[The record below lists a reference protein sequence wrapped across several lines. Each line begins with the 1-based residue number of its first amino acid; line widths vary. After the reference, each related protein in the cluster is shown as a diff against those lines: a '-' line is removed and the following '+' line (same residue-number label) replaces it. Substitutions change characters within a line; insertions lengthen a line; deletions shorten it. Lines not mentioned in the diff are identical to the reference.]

1 MKKTKLIE
9 CARKSLVVLLAVAMV
24 WSSLPTT
31 QIAMALTEPVVQPA
45 IAEQPVTVEDS
56 AVEDQAATKETPAE
70 LPETAAE
77 QVAPAEQA
85 PAEKAD
91 APVDAP
97 SSGEQGSAENP
108 AEKPAEEKPALADQD
123 AAENP
128 APAEKADA
136 NADEGA
142 PALTARDLKNAKLV
156 KARMLSDQEAAELL
170 GADAQLDP
178 APADGPSSAEAA
190 DGTKIEN
197 VKLSWLDG
205 KGQNAVGD
213 ELTINS
219 NSNDKID
226 IRARIDIKL
235 KGPKKYAPG
244 MVRIKVPMNFLKDR
258 NGLHVGEMVMSVP
271 EAPGG
276 DATFSYVKMDESYVI
291 INNVEIPGSSAM
303 YFEFSCKGITPKDL
317 KSGTK
322 AAMRAA
328 AELRA
333 ETGELLTA
341 ASKEATVTVN
351 TSGRVS
357 YPSNTVDRLSENW
370 QNFLPSELE
379 PENPKDYVYCD
390 FYSSAS
396 ISSGQPFDLEVTHD
410 ASGTGRGARMLGMRD
425 QYGKV
430 YKNEDPTSSKM
441 TVQLVKGDYPYGN
454 YGAFVHAYVAFPKSE
469 IETNGRHL
477 FKDHVTY
484 TMKTI
489 DDQVVTSTD
498 GAMGSPDAEKVFA
511 PLEFVIP
518 HGHFYFSKRGSIP
531 LSENGKM
538 VSWGLPNT
546 TALNELQRGREA
558 EVSWYMRSESFNAP
572 YTWLDENGDK
582 KMEAAELEK
591 TSVAVETKDSG
602 LTIPAAGF
610 GDVGLTGDDYEF
622 SSLKLDKPK
631 AFHYVRY
638 TSDGKGYFE
647 TKEGIAWGT
656 IEADSFGYKP
666 VVSDSE
672 LPEIEVRGKIAGK
685 DGEVLLARI
694 SWADSVAKAV
704 ELYKGAKLEGSTL
717 LFPKGVTEYRTVV
730 DSPISAVMYETYPTA
745 RIKPSEKMREQVQ
758 KVLDREESPSMAVRN
773 KAQMNSSNP
782 GGSSQPVDFTIKR
795 EADDALEGSVLG
807 VWADQK
813 IGEPQN
819 DTVRGQVKMHVATV
833 ANEQTNINQKD
844 QYDQLVK
851 NGAIQKETSGT
862 FYELLPAG
870 VVPDMESIRLRSGDL
885 LKSARVMKNYK
896 GSGCSLL
903 VVEALLSPIPS
914 KGSAENPLGKEG
926 FRDAPVLEFDV
937 IYPWE
942 EMAAFGKN
950 VTVVAAFESGNSGL
964 GTRKGLLG
972 EPDDPLAGNN
982 QFSRDAVQGVE
993 KLMTDLDPD
1002 RNDAAFVYAR
1012 ANQDIDVVTSGLV
1025 GFAKQ
1030 VSVNG
1035 DGLFGSGLRGGELNV
1050 YEGGRYSYRLRMRN
1064 DNSTKSQGIVFYDR
1078 LEGAVPT
1085 TGGDSG
1091 DQQWKGELA
1100 NVDVSALKASGVAP
1114 VVYYSTT
1121 ADLDFSNVD
1130 GADLDLANG
1139 SVWTKKMPTD
1149 ASKITAIAID
1159 CSKASNGRAFTL
1171 EPGEMISAE
1180 INMKAPMASDLA
1192 GADDAATWYDV
1203 PGAKGADEQGL
1214 EGGAHAYNEATM
1226 LASSADVNGAT
1237 APVRKVVTSALTKVG
1252 LRNAAID
1259 VHKIWK
1265 DGEDQDGLRPQNLR
1279 VALVANGK
1287 DEVQAIELSPANG
1300 WSGSFEG
1307 VRRVDDRG
1315 AAIEYSVVEAPVPGY
1330 TGGVRWVSG
1339 ESPSHADVCTI
1350 TNVHEPERI
1359 DISGTKTWV
1368 GDEGMEDMRPDSIR
1382 VELYRVDGDLEEPV
1396 SVETV
1401 KPAADGTW
1409 TYTFEGMP
1417 KYKGG
1422 KEVSYGVREVGSLGA
1437 YECAANGTDLV
1448 NTFLPQGT
1456 LKVSKEVVGAGPANA
1471 AKSFAFHLELTDH
1484 AGAPDTG
1491 SYQYERVT
1499 PAPDGSMV
1507 PGEGGSIAN
1516 GGTFVLSDGE
1526 SIVIRDL
1533 PAGTKYK
1540 VEEEPVAGYRVLA
1553 RGDAG
1558 VVAGNDAH
1566 ASFRNTYSSRG
1577 SMTIRAKKELTGRDL
1592 AGDQF
1597 LFELREGNN
1606 LLRRT
1611 RNEADGT
1618 VAFGEIRFTEKDAGK
1633 TFTYTVTEKDAGK
1646 AGYTYDAREFT
1657 VTVTPIDN
1665 GNGTIAADPTY
1676 TLDGKPLD
1684 KGTVPTFVNEY
1695 NAAGELVVRAYKEL
1709 EGRDLQKDEF
1719 TFALTAG
1726 EGDAQRELCRATNDE
1741 DGLIEFKAQASLSDE
1756 LWADGK
1762 PTKLAISEVAGDD
1775 ETVVYSD
1782 QTFGVEVT
1790 PHDDGTGKLT
1800 FDQKAEKSPVF
1811 KNKLKPGALRIEK
1824 RAEGGDPNQEF
1835 TFNVKLNGADGQ
1847 ELPDKLK
1854 YDVEYLAT
1862 GANLEERIADAA
1874 QNAEPKKSQEIAV
1887 AESSSDGCARHG
1899 EKGPEGKG
1907 KPTLVSAKPCD
1918 ARTRET
1924 AHKTIAGT
1932 HDTKDA
1938 SVNDGRPAAAA
1949 EHLTASNIYLGRFLG
1964 SGTVRNGEDDNTATW
1979 KLYEGQP
1986 YWSNDSILVI
1996 DGGVMNL
2003 EKIVNPPVDKW
2014 GDEVPPVNEWLD
2026 LGSGHKVSEVGTV
2039 LFEGTKIKCLDGA
2052 FVEKFN
2058 SFTKGEWEALKY
2070 VGGTVDMSECESAT
2084 HVFNGGDEIKTIDI
2098 DGFTVEN
2105 ADSCAYLFNGCSN
2118 LTSINLKSFKATKVK
2133 DLRNMFADCS
2143 KLNNV
2148 NLPELNVQNAVL
2160 IDRMFKDC
2168 RSLETLDVSNLD
2180 TSKVTSMRETFANC
2194 EKLRTIDVSHFD
2206 TSQVVNMSGLFD
2218 MSGIWPGPPLLEELN
2233 LKSFNTSN
2241 VTDMSNMF
2249 SGCGS
2254 LKTLDVTGFD
2264 TSSAKDMSRMFSG
2277 CELLERIDVSHF
2289 NTSNATDMSYMFNYC
2304 SNLTEL
2310 DLSNFR
2316 TDNVEDM
2323 SGMFSSCEK
2332 LSKLDISSFKTQKV
2346 KDMNSMFEWCKALP
2360 AIDVSHFDTGN
2371 VESFDCMFGACDGL
2385 KTLNVANFNTANA
2398 TDMGGMFRYC
2408 NNLTH
2413 IEIGEFDTTN
2423 VSDMKWMFRGCKSLT
2438 SIDLSSFNTEKIKDM
2453 SAMFMDCSSLT
2464 SIDVSNFKTDKVET
2478 MEEMF
2483 SGCSSLKSI
2492 DLRSFTAT
2500 SLENMAQMFLNC
2512 SQLTKLDLSTFKKN
2526 SLGSMYAAFYGC
2538 TSLQELDISGLG
2550 NESLNGPTRI
2560 FGDEYGKEGC
2570 LENLAVLRL
2579 GEGWKSTWKT
2589 SGGMS
2594 ISWWKYAP
2602 LPELPA
2608 DHYLDAK
2615 WVRDEDSAI
2624 AGSSEELC
2632 KREDLAG
2639 TWRHPLKEGYVFVS
2653 YDANLKGASGQMKPG
2668 GFEVKEGSTVTLPD
2682 CSFTHPKYNFD
2693 SWNTKA
2699 DGTGKRC
2706 PAGVPIENFAK
2717 PGDKVTLYAQWKSK
2731 ELPTAPV
2738 TNGEFEITIH
2748 AGEAA
2753 VIKDVPVGVGY
2764 TVTEKTP
2771 AGWKLVESAKT
2782 TGEIKTNEP
2791 AVATFLNAPNKD
2803 KPNAIEG
2810 SIAASKLLDGKP
2822 APAGAFDF
2830 QLIENGKVLQTKA
2843 NGAGGGISFDPIEYT
2858 EAGEHTYQIKEVRGT
2873 DKSIVYDASDEE
2885 LKVAVTEGK
2894 DGKLS
2899 VTTEYTSQDDTA
2911 GRAVFHNKHAD
2922 GSLTVTKAIEGDA
2935 PAGKTFGF
2943 RVDWDGGKTSNTF
2956 ELRAGESKTFE
2967 NVPAGTR
2974 YQVTEA
2980 SMPGGFTQVSAKGDA
2995 GKIESGV
3002 AANAV
3007 ITNKYGIAQGAF
3019 AVIEASKVLE
3029 GAPLGADQFAFEL
3042 LGADGVAVATAKN
3055 GPDGSIMFDAQTYDA
3070 PGDYAY
3076 KVREVNDEKPDIV
3089 YDSTKHDVTVHVTD
3103 NCDGTLSAQ
3112 VDYGEPG
3119 KIVFH
3124 NQMTCK
3130 FIPTATK
3137 VLQGGE
3143 LAQDQFTFELRNAEQ
3158 GGDVISTAK
3167 NDAAGNIA
3175 FEPITYGA
3183 SDVGKTFEYWI
3194 SEVDDGRKGIAY
3206 DTKSVHV
3213 TVSVE
3218 LDASGVI
3225 TATAVYDGDPLATFT
3240 NVAVVDP
3247 GPEQPGPG
3255 KPDPEIPGT
3264 GGPGI
3269 AGGILAGMAMVL
3281 LSAVEIVRRKRA
3293 QGM

>member
-1 MKKTKLIE
+1 MKRTKLME
-9 CARKSLVVLLAVAMV
+9 CARKSLVVLLTVAMV
-24 WSSLPTT
+24 WSSLPAA
-31 QIAMALTEPVVQPA
+31 QIAMALTEPVVQPTTV
-45 IAEQPVTVEDS
+45 EQPVPAEGS
-56 AVEDQAATKETPAE
+56 AVENQAATKEVQPE

-77 QVAPAEQA
+77 QVAPAEQG

-91 APVDAP
+91 APAEDPAP
-97 SSGEQGSAENP
+97 GERVP
-108 AEKPAEEKPALADQD
+108 ADKPAEEKPAADKSDAEKSAPADQV
-123 AAENP
+123 AEGNP
-128 APAEKADA
+128 APAEQGNTGK
-136 NADEGA
+136 DESA

-156 KARMLSDQEAAELL
+156 KAKKLSDQEAAELL
-170 GADAQLDP
+170 GADAAVL
-178 APADGPSSAEAA
+178 AEGSNGPSSAEAA
-190 DGTKIEN
+190 DGSKIDDI
-197 VKLSWLDG
+197 KLSWLDG

-213 ELTINS
+213 ELTINAS
-219 NSNDKID
+219 SNDKID
-226 IRARIDIKL
+226 IRARIDMKL

-258 NGLHVGEMVMSVP
+258 DGLHVGEMVMSVP

-291 INNVEIPGSSAM
+291 INNAEIPGSSAM

-333 ETGELLTA
+333 GTGELLTA
-341 ASKEATVTVN
+341 ASKDATVTVN

-357 YPSNTVDRLSENW
+357 YPSNTVDRLSEKW
-370 QNFLPSELE
+370 QSFLPSELE
-379 PENPKDYVYCD
+379 PENPEDYVYCD

-410 ASGTGRGARMLGMRD
+410 ASDTGRGARMLGMRD

-454 YGAFVHAYVAFPKSE
+454 YGAFVHAYVAFPKSS

-558 EVSWYMRSESFNAP
+558 EVSWYMKSESFNAP

-591 TSVAVETKDSG
+591 TSVAVETKDGG
-602 LTIPAAGF
+602 LTIPAGGF
-610 GDVGLTGDDYEF
+610 GDVVLTGDDYEF
-622 SSLKLDKPK
+622 LSLKLDKPK

-704 ELYKGAKLEGSTL
+704 ELYKGVKLEGSTL

-730 DSPISAVMYETYPTA
+730 DSPISAVMYDTYPTA

-833 ANEQTNINQKD
+833 ANEQTNINQKE

-870 VVPDMESIRLRSGDL
+870 VIPDMESIKLRSGDL
-885 LKSARVMKNYK
+885 LKSVHVMKNYK

-903 VVEALLSPIPS
+903 VAEALLSPIPS

-926 FRDAPVLEFDV
+926 FRDSPVLEFDV

-942 EMAAFGKN
+942 EMATFGKS

-964 GTRKGLLG
+964 GTRKGLSG
-972 EPDDPLAGNN
+972 EPDDPLTGNN

-1012 ANQDIDVVTSGLV
+1012 ASQDIDVVTSGLV

-1100 NVDVSALKASGVAP
+1100 SVDVSALKASGAAP
-1114 VVYYSTT
+1114 VVYYSTM

-1130 GADLDLANG
+1130 GDDLDLANG

-1149 ASKITAIAID
+1149 ASKITAVAID

-1180 INMKAPMASDLA
+1180 INMKAPVVSDLA

-1203 PGAKGADEQGL
+1203 PGAKGAGEQGL

-1226 LASSADVNGAT
+1226 LASSADVDGAT
-1237 APVRKVVTSALTKVG
+1237 APVRKVVTSAITKVG

-1259 VHKIWK
+1259 VRKIWK

-1307 VRRVDDRG
+1307 VRRVDGRG
-1315 AAIEYSVVEAPVPGY
+1315 AAIEYSVVETPIPGY
-1330 TGGVRWVSG
+1330 AGGVRWVSG
-1339 ESPSHADVCTI
+1339 EAPSQADVCTI

-1382 VELYRVDGDLEEPV
+1382 VELCRVDGDLEVPV

-1409 TYTFEGMP
+1409 TYTFEDMP
-1417 KYKGG
+1417 KYQGG
-1422 KEVSYGVREVGSLGA
+1422 KEISYGVREVGSLGA
-1437 YECAANGTDLV
+1437 YDCAANGTDLV

-1471 AKSFAFHLELTDH
+1471 AKSFTFHLELTDH
-1484 AGAPDTG
+1484 AGDPDTG
-1491 SYQYERVT
+1491 SYQYERVA

-1558 VVAGNDAH
+1558 VIAGNDAH
-1566 ASFRNTYSSRG
+1566 ASFQNTYSSRG
-1577 SMTIRAKKELTGRDL
+1577 SMTIRAKKELAGRDL

-1657 VTVTPIDN
+1657 VTVTPVDN
-1665 GNGTIAADPTY
+1665 GNGTITADPTY

-1684 KGTVPTFVNEY
+1684 KGAVPTFVNEY

-1756 LWADGK
+1756 LWVDGK

-1790 PHDDGTGKLT
+1790 PHDDGSGNLT
-1800 FDQKAEKSPVF
+1800 FDQKAEESPVF

-1854 YDVEYLAT
+1854 YDVESLAT
-1862 GANLEERIADAA
+1862 GANVEEHTTDAA
-1874 QNAEPKKSQEIAV
+1874 RSVEAGAVDYMHQGAAKGDDTRLDTTGGMDKDAVSDHAQKSKPASRVKGSERKSQTEKSQVASTRQSKAV
-1887 AESSSDGCARHG
+1887 YPTVDQYDGMST
-1899 EKGPEGKG
+1899 P
-1907 KPTLVSAKPCD
+1907 
-1918 ARTRET
+1918 
-1924 AHKTIAGT
+1924 
-1932 HDTKDA
+1932 
-1938 SVNDGRPAAAA
+1938 
-1949 EHLTASNIYLGRFLG
+1949 YY
-1964 SGTVRNGEDDNTATW
+1964 GTVMNGKNGNTATW
-1979 KLYEGQP
+1979 RYYTDKEVL
-1986 YWSNDSILVI
+1986 II

-2003 EKIVNPPVDKW
+2003 NQFTLDEWKKDEAPQIWLLDKW
-2014 GDEVPPVNEWLD
+2014 DQPATVGDAWYRINRRA
-2026 LGSGHKVSEVGTV
+2026 KAV
-2039 LFEGTKIKCLDGA
+2039 LFNGTDVRCLDAA
-2052 FVEKFN
+2052 FAPQSN
-2058 SFTKGEWEALKY
+2058 SSSSYPDDGWDELEY
-2070 VGGTVDMSECESAT
+2070 VGGAVNMENCLSAN
-2084 HVFNGGDEIKTIDI
+2084 HAFDCCQNLKKFDVS
-2098 DGFTVEN
+2098 GFTLKN
-2105 ADSCAYLFNGCSN
+2105 AGSCAYLFNRCRELASLNLDGFKMNQVTDARKMFARCEKLTTVDFPALEFNNAVHIDGMFERCYALDKLDVSSFNTKKVETMNGAFEDCKSLKELNVSNFDTSNVRDMGNLFAGCNNLTHLAIEKFETSN
-2118 LTSINLKSFKATKVK
+2118 VTNMARLFSYCEGLTSI
-2133 DLRNMFADCS
+2133 
-2143 KLNNV
+2143 
-2148 NLPELNVQNAVL
+2148 
-2160 IDRMFKDC
+2160 
-2168 RSLETLDVSNLD
+2168 DVS
-2180 TSKVTSMRETFANC
+2180 
-2194 EKLRTIDVSHFD
+2194 
-2206 TSQVVNMSGLFD
+2206 G
-2218 MSGIWPGPPLLEELN
+2218 
-2233 LKSFNTSN
+2233 FNTSN
-2241 VTDMSNMF
+2241 VTDMSYMFAGCSGLSTLDIQNFETSKVTNMAGMFCNLNLTSLDVRNLVTSQVRDMSYMFEDCKKLKTIDLSGFVTSQVENMANMF
-2249 SGCGS
+2249 MFCNS
-2254 LKTLDVTGFD
+2254 LTALDLSMFKT
-2264 TSSAKDMSRMFSG
+2264 AK
-2277 CELLERIDVSHF
+2277 VK
-2289 NTSNATDMSYMFNYC
+2289 DMSYMFNGCDLLAEIDVSSFDTSSVEDMSLMFSSC
-2304 SNLTEL
+2304 SSLKSLDLSRFDVTNVTNMSGMFYSSTGLKEL
-2310 DLSNFR
+2310 DLSNF
-2316 TDNVEDM
+2316 
-2323 SGMFSSCEK
+2323 SPKK
-2332 LSKLDISSFKTQKV
+2332 L
-2346 KDMNSMFEWCKALP
+2346 
-2360 AIDVSHFDTGN
+2360 
-2371 VESFDCMFGACDGL
+2371 
-2385 KTLNVANFNTANA
+2385 
-2398 TDMGGMFRYC
+2398 
-2408 NNLTH
+2408 
-2413 IEIGEFDTTN
+2413 TN
-2423 VSDMKWMFRGCKSLT
+2423 VMNMFDEC
-2438 SIDLSSFNTEKIKDM
+2438 E
-2453 SAMFMDCSSLT
+2453 
-2464 SIDVSNFKTDKVET
+2464 
-2478 MEEMF
+2478 
-2483 SGCSSLKSI
+2483 
-2492 DLRSFTAT
+2492 
-2500 SLENMAQMFLNC
+2500 
-2512 SQLTKLDLSTFKKN
+2512 
-2526 SLGSMYAAFYGC
+2526 
-2538 TSLQELDISGLG
+2538 SLQSLDISGLE
-2550 NESLNGPTRI
+2550 NEHIRYAGHMFGFNPNKGYEEYEWKWLKNLTSITLGPKWKAS
-2560 FGDEYGKEGC
+2560 FYQGQAWWGD
-2570 LENLAVLRL
+2570 
-2579 GEGWKSTWKT
+2579 S
-2589 SGGMS
+2589 M
-2594 ISWWKYAP
+2594 P
-2602 LPELPA
+2602 LPEMPADAPYAARWVRLKDGAVEKSSKDLGRRSGDLSGTWVHPAKDGHVAFVFDSNIKGASEQSKTIAIQVDKDGAITLPA
-2608 DHYLDAK
+2608 D
-2615 WVRDEDSAI
+2615 
-2624 AGSSEELC
+2624 
-2632 KREDLAG
+2632 
-2639 TWRHPLKEGYVFVS
+2639 VFS
-2653 YDANLKGASGQMKPG
+2653 
-2668 GFEVKEGSTVTLPD
+2668 
-2682 CSFTHPKYNFD
+2682 HPKLKFVA
-2693 SWNTKA
+2693 WNTKA
-2699 DGTGKRC
+2699 DGTGTIC
-2706 PAGVPIENFAK
+2706 PAGVPIKDFQ

-2731 ELPTAPV
+2731 ELPTTPV

-2753 VIKDVPVGVGY
+2753 VIKDVPAGVGY

-2771 AGWKLVESAKT
+2771 AGWKLVESSDT
-2782 TGEIKTNEP
+2782 TGVIKTNEP
-2791 AVATFLNAPNKD
+2791 VVAAFTNAPNAD
-2803 KPNAIEG
+2803 NPDAIEG

-2822 APAGAFDF
+2822 AAEGLFEF
-2830 QLIENGKVLQTKA
+2830 QLIENDKVLQTKK
-2843 NGAGGGISFDPIEYT
+2843 NGAGGGIAFDPIEYT
-2858 EAGEHTYQIKEVRGT
+2858 EAGEHAYQIKEVAGT
-2873 DKSIVYDASDEE
+2873 DKSIEYDASAEDV
-2885 LKVAVTEGK
+2885 KVTVTKGE

-2899 VTTEYTSQDDTA
+2899 VAAEYITQDDTA
-2911 GRAVFHNKHAD
+2911 GRAVFHNRHAD

-2935 PAGKTFGF
+2935 PAGKKFGF
-2943 RVDWDGGKTSNTF
+2943 RVDWDGGKKSEEF
-2956 ELRAGESKTFE
+2956 ELEAGASKTFE

-2974 YQVTEA
+2974 YQVTET
-2980 SMPGGFTQVSAKGDA
+2980 SMPGGFIQAKAEGDA
-2995 GKIESGV
+2995 GVIGSGA
-3002 AANAV
+3002 AANAIV
-3007 ITNKYGIAQGAF
+3007 TNKYGITQGTF
-3019 AVIEASKVLE
+3019 AVIEASKVLD
-3029 GAPLGADQFAFEL
+3029 GAPLVADQFTFEL
-3042 LGADGVAVATAKN
+3042 LGADGASIDRAKN

-3076 KVREVNDEKPDIV
+3076 RVREVNDGKPDIV
-3089 YDSTKHDVTVHVTD
+3089 YDSTEHDVTVHVAD
-3103 NCDGTLSAQ
+3103 NGDGTLSAQ
-3112 VDYGEPG
+3112 VDYGKPG

-3158 GGDVISTAK
+3158 GGDVISAAK
-3167 NDAAGNIA
+3167 NDAVGNIA

-3194 SEVDDGRKGIAY
+3194 SEVDDGQKGIAY

-3247 GPEQPGPG
+3247 GPEQPDPG
-3255 KPDPEIPGT
+3255 KPDPEIPET

>member
-1 MKKTKLIE
+1 MKKTKLME
-9 CARKSLVVLLAVAMV
+9 CARKSLVVLLTVAMV
-24 WSSLPTT
+24 WSSLPTA
-31 QIAMALTEPVVQPA
+31 QIAMALTDPVVQPA
-45 IAEQPVTVEDS
+45 TAEQPVPLEDS
-56 AVEDQAATKETPAE
+56 AVEDQAATKEVPAV

-97 SSGEQGSAENP
+97 SSGEQDP
-108 AEKPAEEKPALADQD
+108 AEKPAEEKPAPADQA

-128 APAEKADA
+128 VPAEKADA

-213 ELTINS
+213 ELTINA

-370 QNFLPSELE
+370 QNFLPSALE

-454 YGAFVHAYVAFPKSE
+454 YGAFVHAYVAFPKSS

-610 GDVGLTGDDYEF
+610 GDVVLTGDDYEF

-704 ELYKGAKLEGSTL
+704 ELYKGVKLEGSTL

-730 DSPISAVMYETYPTA
+730 DSPISAVMYDTYPTA

-813 IGEPQN
+813 LGEPQN

-833 ANEQTNINQKD
+833 ANEQTNINQKE

-870 VVPDMESIRLRSGDL
+870 VIPDIESIKLRSGDL
-885 LKSARVMKNYK
+885 LKSVRVMKNYK

-903 VVEALLSPIPS
+903 VAEALLSPIPS

-926 FRDAPVLEFDV
+926 FRDSPVLEFDV

-942 EMAAFGKN
+942 EMATFGKN

-964 GTRKGLLG
+964 GTRKGLSG
-972 EPDDPLAGNN
+972 EPDDPLTGNN

-1012 ANQDIDVVTSGLV
+1012 ASQDIDVVTSGLV

-1100 NVDVSALKASGVAP
+1100 SVDVSALKASGAAP
-1114 VVYYSTT
+1114 VVYYSTI

-1130 GADLDLANG
+1130 GDDLDLANG

-1149 ASKITAIAID
+1149 ASKITAVAID
-1159 CSKASNGRAFTL
+1159 CSKTSNGRAFTL

-1180 INMKAPMASDLA
+1180 INMKAPVVSDLA

-1203 PGAKGADEQGL
+1203 PGAKGAGEQGL

-1226 LASSADVNGAT
+1226 LASSADVDGAT
-1237 APVRKVVTSALTKVG
+1237 APVRKVVTSAITKVG

-1259 VHKIWK
+1259 VRKIWK

-1307 VRRVDDRG
+1307 VRRVDGRG
-1315 AAIEYSVVEAPVPGY
+1315 AAIEYSVVETPIPGY
-1330 TGGVRWVSG
+1330 AGGVRWVSG
-1339 ESPSHADVCTI
+1339 EAPSQADVCTI

-1382 VELYRVDGDLEEPV
+1382 VELCRVDGDLEVPV

-1409 TYTFEGMP
+1409 TYTFEDMP
-1417 KYKGG
+1417 KYQGG
-1422 KEVSYGVREVGSLGA
+1422 KEISYGVREVGSLGA
-1437 YECAANGTDLV
+1437 YDCAANGTDLV

-1471 AKSFAFHLELTDH
+1471 AKSFTFHLELTDH
-1484 AGAPDTG
+1484 AGDPDTG
-1491 SYQYERVT
+1491 SYQYERVA

-1566 ASFRNTYSSRG
+1566 ASFQNTYSSRG
-1577 SMTIRAKKELTGRDL
+1577 SMTIRAKKELAGRDL

-1657 VTVTPIDN
+1657 VTVTPVDN
-1665 GNGTIAADPTY
+1665 GNGTITADPTY

-1684 KGTVPTFVNEY
+1684 KGAVPTFVNEY

-1726 EGDAQRELCRATNDE
+1726 EGDAQGELYRATNDE

-1762 PTKLAISEVAGDD
+1762 ATKLMISEVAGDD

-1782 QTFGVEVT
+1782 QTFSVEVT
-1790 PHDDGTGKLT
+1790 PHDDGSGNLT
-1800 FDQKAEKSPVF
+1800 FDQKAEESPVF

-1854 YDVEYLAT
+1854 YDVESLAT
-1862 GANLEERIADAA
+1862 GASVEERTADAA
-1874 QNAEPKKSQEIAV
+1874 RSVEAGAVDYMHQGAAKGDDTRLDTTGGMDKDAVSDHVQKSKPASRVKGSERKSQTEKSQVASTRQSKAV
-1887 AESSSDGCARHG
+1887 YPTVDQYDGMST
-1899 EKGPEGKG
+1899 P
-1907 KPTLVSAKPCD
+1907 
-1918 ARTRET
+1918 
-1924 AHKTIAGT
+1924 
-1932 HDTKDA
+1932 
-1938 SVNDGRPAAAA
+1938 
-1949 EHLTASNIYLGRFLG
+1949 YY
-1964 SGTVRNGEDDNTATW
+1964 GTVMNGKNGNTATW
-1979 KLYEGQP
+1979 RYYTDKEVL
-1986 YWSNDSILVI
+1986 II

-2003 EKIVNPPVDKW
+2003 NQFTLDEWKKDEAPQIWLLDKW
-2014 GDEVPPVNEWLD
+2014 DQPAT
-2026 LGSGHKVSEVGTV
+2026 VGGAWYRINRRAKAV
-2039 LFEGTKIKCLDGA
+2039 LFNGTDVRCLDAA
-2052 FVEKFN
+2052 FAPQSN
-2058 SFTKGEWEALKY
+2058 SSSSYPDDGWDELEY
-2070 VGGTVDMSECESAT
+2070 VGGAVNMENCLSAN
-2084 HVFNGGDEIKTIDI
+2084 HAFDCCQNLKKFDVS
-2098 DGFTVEN
+2098 GFTLKN
-2105 ADSCAYLFNGCSN
+2105 AGGCAYLFNRCRELASLNLDGFKMNQVTDARKMFARCEKLTTVDFPALEFNNAVHIDGMFERCYALDKLDVSAFNTKKVETMNGAFEDCKSLKELNVSNFDTSNVRDMGNLFAGCNNLTHLAIEKFETSN
-2118 LTSINLKSFKATKVK
+2118 VTNMARLFSYCEGLTSI
-2133 DLRNMFADCS
+2133 
-2143 KLNNV
+2143 
-2148 NLPELNVQNAVL
+2148 
-2160 IDRMFKDC
+2160 
-2168 RSLETLDVSNLD
+2168 DVS
-2180 TSKVTSMRETFANC
+2180 
-2194 EKLRTIDVSHFD
+2194 
-2206 TSQVVNMSGLFD
+2206 G
-2218 MSGIWPGPPLLEELN
+2218 
-2233 LKSFNTSN
+2233 FNTSN
-2241 VTDMSNMF
+2241 VTDMSYMFAGCSGLSTLDIQNFETSKVTNMAGMFCNLNLTSLDVRNLVTSQVRDMSYMFEDCKKLKTIDLSGFVTSQVENMANMF
-2249 SGCGS
+2249 MFCNS
-2254 LKTLDVTGFD
+2254 LTALDLSMFKT
-2264 TSSAKDMSRMFSG
+2264 AK
-2277 CELLERIDVSHF
+2277 VK
-2289 NTSNATDMSYMFNYC
+2289 DMSYMFNGCDLLAEIDVSSFDTSSVEDMSLMFSSC
-2304 SNLTEL
+2304 SSLKSLDLSRFDVTNVTNMSGMFYSSTGLKEL
-2310 DLSNFR
+2310 DLSNF
-2316 TDNVEDM
+2316 
-2323 SGMFSSCEK
+2323 SPKK
-2332 LSKLDISSFKTQKV
+2332 L
-2346 KDMNSMFEWCKALP
+2346 
-2360 AIDVSHFDTGN
+2360 
-2371 VESFDCMFGACDGL
+2371 
-2385 KTLNVANFNTANA
+2385 
-2398 TDMGGMFRYC
+2398 
-2408 NNLTH
+2408 
-2413 IEIGEFDTTN
+2413 TN
-2423 VSDMKWMFRGCKSLT
+2423 VMNMFDEC
-2438 SIDLSSFNTEKIKDM
+2438 E
-2453 SAMFMDCSSLT
+2453 
-2464 SIDVSNFKTDKVET
+2464 
-2478 MEEMF
+2478 
-2483 SGCSSLKSI
+2483 
-2492 DLRSFTAT
+2492 
-2500 SLENMAQMFLNC
+2500 
-2512 SQLTKLDLSTFKKN
+2512 
-2526 SLGSMYAAFYGC
+2526 
-2538 TSLQELDISGLG
+2538 SLQSLDISGLE
-2550 NESLNGPTRI
+2550 NEHIRYAGHMFGFNPNKGYEEYEWKWLKNLTSITLGPKWKAS
-2560 FGDEYGKEGC
+2560 FYQGQAWWGD
-2570 LENLAVLRL
+2570 
-2579 GEGWKSTWKT
+2579 S
-2589 SGGMS
+2589 M
-2594 ISWWKYAP
+2594 P
-2602 LPELPA
+2602 LPEMPADAPYAARWVRLKDGAVEKSSKDLGRRSGDLSGTWVHPAKDGHVAFVFDSNIKGASEQSKTIAIQVDKDGAITLPA
-2608 DHYLDAK
+2608 D
-2615 WVRDEDSAI
+2615 
-2624 AGSSEELC
+2624 
-2632 KREDLAG
+2632 
-2639 TWRHPLKEGYVFVS
+2639 VFS
-2653 YDANLKGASGQMKPG
+2653 
-2668 GFEVKEGSTVTLPD
+2668 
-2682 CSFTHPKYNFD
+2682 HPKLKFVA
-2693 SWNTKA
+2693 WNTKA
-2699 DGTGKRC
+2699 DGTGTIC
-2706 PAGVPIENFAK
+2706 PAGVPIKDFQ

-2738 TNGEFEITIH
+2738 TNGEFEIAIH

-2753 VIKDVPVGVGY
+2753 VIKDVPAGVGY

-2771 AGWKLVESAKT
+2771 AGWKLVESSDT
-2782 TGEIKTNEP
+2782 TGVIKTNEP
-2791 AVATFLNAPNKD
+2791 AVAAFTNAPNAD
-2803 KPNAIEG
+2803 NPDAIEG

-2822 APAGAFDF
+2822 AAEGLFEF
-2830 QLIENGKVLQTKA
+2830 QLIENDKVLQTKK

-2885 LKVAVTEGK
+2885 VKVTVAEGE

-2935 PAGKTFGF
+2935 PAGKKFGF
-2943 RVDWDGGKTSNTF
+2943 RVDWDGGKTSDTF

-2974 YQVTEA
+2974 YQVTET
-2980 SMPGGFTQVSAKGDA
+2980 SMPGGFTQVSAEGDT
-2995 GKIESGV
+2995 GKTESGV

-3007 ITNKYGIAQGAF
+3007 ITNKYGITQGTF

-3070 PGDYAY
+3070 PADYAY
-3076 KVREVNDEKPDIV
+3076 RVREVNDGKPDIV
-3089 YDSTKHDVTVHVTD
+3089 YDSTEHDVTVHVAD
-3103 NCDGTLSAQ
+3103 NGDGTLSAQ
-3112 VDYGEPG
+3112 VDYGKPG
-3119 KIVFH
+3119 KVVFR

-3130 FIPTATK
+3130 FIPTAIK

-3194 SEVDDGRKGIAY
+3194 SEVDDGQKGIAY

-3225 TATAVYDGDPLATFT
+3225 TAAAVYDGDPLATFT

-3247 GPEQPGPG
+3247 GPEQPDPG
-3255 KPDPEIPGT
+3255 KPDPEIPET